1 MPGAE
6 YIGQFGNPWTSMQGI
21 MAVRQQIHDQQQDLN
36 KNRLGQQANTR
47 ANQQQGWQNM
57 LSGIDVYNKMGSMMS
72 GGMGGGF

>member
-36 KNRLGQQANTR
+36 KNRR